1 MSTRAQLTSAVII
14 NILKT
19 TLYESASMV
28 KKATLFL
35 ITGVFLYAALAGF
48 AYASLTIED
57 EKKIGKEFY
66 EKLEKSNSLSA
77 NVQVNAYI
85 VRLGN
90 KIVSTMPK
98 DFFEYRFSV
107 VNSSAINA
115 FATPGG
121 YVYVNKGLIN
131 LVENES
137 ELAGVLSHE
146 LAHAHARH
154 IADIVEK
161 SQKINIATL
170 GAIIAGAF
178 LGGGGE
184 VTAAVTGFSMAAAT
198 TLSLKY
204 SREHE
209 EEADRLGLSYL
220 TKAGYA
226 GKAMLDFL
234 RIMRQHEYYSSN
246 VPSYFLTHP
255 GTDERI
261 RYIDGLLQTRYGGG
275 GSENIFGQL
284 KRIQVFLSIDGKYA
298 EASLKKFQAE
308 LAKNPQ
314 DVDYLYGTAVIQGKL
329 GLAGQSLDSFH
340 RALKFAPNDIDILRD
355 MGIVY
360 FKNGRY
366 AEAAIYLRK
375 AVEIDEDDAEAL
387 FYFGKSLEAKGDYLS
402 AIEAYKK
409 AEKKNK
415 ADTEVFY
422 NLAVAYGR
430 TNNMG
435 ESHYYF
441 GIYFNKKHKME
452 SAVFH
457 FREALKFFPPE
468 SPRAKEINDKLNS
481 PRLDNKRSQDIGER
495 SHPGRHRNQ
504 GSSN

>member
-1 MSTRAQLTSAVII
+1 MSKKIFFLLIAVLL
-14 NILKT
+14 NF
-19 TLYESASMV
+19 A
-28 KKATLFL
+28 F
-35 ITGVFLYAALAGF
+35 ALPVS
-48 AYASLTIED
+48 ASLTIED

-77 NVQVNAYI
+77 NIRVNAYI
-85 VRLGN
+85 TRLGS

-98 DFFEYRFSV
+98 DPFEYHFSV

-146 LAHAHARH
+146 IAHAHARH

-170 GAIIAGAF
+170 GAILAGAF

-198 TLSLKY
+198 TLNLKY

-209 EEADRLGLSYL
+209 EEADRLGLSFL

-226 GKAMLDFL
+226 GQAMLDFL
-234 RIMRQHEYYSSN
+234 KIMRQYEYYSSN

-261 RYIDGLLQTRYGGG
+261 RYIDGLLQTKYGGR

-284 KRIQVFLSIDGKYA
+284 RRIQVLLSIEGKNA
-298 EASLKKFQAE
+298 EANLKKFQTE
-308 LAKNPQ
+308 LVTNPK

-329 GLAGQSLDSFH
+329 GLISQSLDSFN

-360 FKNGRY
+360 FKSGRY

-387 FYFGKSLEAKGDYLS
+387 SYFGKSLEAAGDYLS
-402 AIEAYKK
+402 AIEAYRKV
-409 AEKKNK
+409 EKKNK
-415 ADTEVFY
+415 VDDEVFY
-422 NLAVAYGR
+422 NLAIAYGR
-430 TNNMG
+430 MNNMG

-441 GIYFNKKHKME
+441 GIYFNKKNKTE
-452 SAVFH
+452 SAIFH
-457 FREALKFFPPE
+457 FHEALKFIPPE
-468 SPRAKEINDKLNS
+468 SPRAKEINNELNS
-481 PRLDNKRSQDIGER
+481 PRLENKRSKDIGER
-495 SHPGRHRNQ
+495 SHPGRQRNH
-504 GSSN
+504 GN